1 MQNAPQ
7 LRGVLSTNLKI
18 STVYAAVRICSS

>member
-7 LRGVLSTNLKI
+7 LRGVLNTNLKI
-18 STVYAAVRICSS
+18 AAVYAAVRICSS